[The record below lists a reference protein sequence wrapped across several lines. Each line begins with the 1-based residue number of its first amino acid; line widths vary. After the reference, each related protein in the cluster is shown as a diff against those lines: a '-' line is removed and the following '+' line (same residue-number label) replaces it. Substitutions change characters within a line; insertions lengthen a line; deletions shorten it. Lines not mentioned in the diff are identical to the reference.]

1 MTTSTS
7 CASLRVAAASWGF
20 GGYFRLSLSPRSFD
34 CILGYMTKP
43 EMIELLNADLA
54 DEFASA
60 IQYINHAA
68 LITGARFGSIQKELL
83 VHATEEMQHA
93 TTLADQ
99 IAFLGG
105 KPSTAVAAVEGS
117 DDPEEMLRQ
126 DLKGERGAVE
136 RYKSRIRQA
145 MEMGEYGLARILQD
159 VLVMEEEHVKDL
171 ETALGL

>member
-1 MTTSTS
+1 
-7 CASLRVAAASWGF
+7 
-20 GGYFRLSLSPRSFD
+20 
-34 CILGYMTKP
+34 MTKE
-43 EMIELLNADLA
+43 EMIQALNADIA

-60 IQYINHAA
+60 IQYINHAS

-99 IAFLGG
+99 VAFLGG
-105 KPSTAVAAVEGS
+105 KPTTTIGPIETS
-117 DDPEEMLRQ
+117 DDAEEMLRQ
-126 DLKGERGAVE
+126 DLAGERGAVV
-136 RYKSRIRQA
+136 RYKQRIRSA

>member
-1 MTTSTS
+1 
-7 CASLRVAAASWGF
+7 
-20 GGYFRLSLSPRSFD
+20 
-34 CILGYMTKP
+34 MTK
-43 EMIELLNADLA
+43 EQMIQALNSDIA

-60 IQYINHAA
+60 IQYINHAS

-99 IAFLGG
+99 VAFLGG
-105 KPSTAVAAVEGS
+105 KPTTTVGPIETS
-117 DDPEEMLRQ
+117 DDAEEMLRQ
-126 DLKGERGAVE
+126 DLAGERGAVV
-136 RYKSRIRQA
+136 RYKERIRAA